1 MFIWK
6 NHPYVTEK
14 ESLVFII
21 RHSQTMANV
30 SAAHFIGN
38 AKGTKGD
45 TIMAFKKATKQATS
59 IKIAI
64 SGTAGSGKTYSA
76 LRIAKGLGGK
86 TALLDTEGGSAS
98 LYADRFEFDTWDE
111 ADPTGFP
118 PEYFIRV
125 IKAAEEAGYRNL
137 IFDSLSHE
145 WSGRGGCLELAD
157 AIARSKYRGNTFTAW
172 NDVTPRHNKLVE
184 TMLNSRLNIIATMRS
199 KSDYIITKDEK
210 TGKTTPQKVGLAS
223 IQRDGIDYEF
233 TIMFELDRD
242 SHLANVGK
250 DRTGLFTDPRILS
263 EETGRTIAQWMTG
276 EIKGKTPTT
285 KNDGEPNVALL
296 EVLSHHSDEAKQALD
311 KALYSEQSE
320 QKPRP
325 EPKKQIT
332 PDDYIQSDWNNRIT
346 AGENPESIMGDYSAI
361 LQMDIPDV
369 EDLNQDDKKSLARA
383 LFIRNKEKSK

>member
-1 MFIWK
+1 
-6 NHPYVTEK
+6 
-14 ESLVFII
+14 
-21 RHSQTMANV
+21 MANV

-125 IKAAEEAGYRNL
+125 IKAAEEAGYSNL

-199 KSDYIITKDEK
+199 KSDYVLTKDEK

-242 SHLANVGK
+242 SHLASAGK
-250 DRTGLFTDPRILS
+250 DRTSMFQDPEIIS
-263 EETGRTIAQWMTG
+263 EETGKRISNWLSSPQTLQEVVKSQKKDPLEYIKTDLNNRVDAG
-276 EIKGKTPTT
+276 EDPEKVMM
-285 KNDGEPNVALL
+285 D
-296 EVLSHHSDEAKQALD
+296 
-311 KALYSEQSE
+311 YSEILKTDVTSIESLSE
-320 QKPRP
+320 K
-325 EPKKQIT
+325 EI
-332 PDDYIQSDWNNRIT
+332 
-346 AGENPESIMGDYSAI
+346 
-361 LQMDIPDV
+361 V
-369 EDLNQDDKKSLARA
+369 VLART
-383 LFIRNKEKSK
+383 LFINNKNNGGNNA